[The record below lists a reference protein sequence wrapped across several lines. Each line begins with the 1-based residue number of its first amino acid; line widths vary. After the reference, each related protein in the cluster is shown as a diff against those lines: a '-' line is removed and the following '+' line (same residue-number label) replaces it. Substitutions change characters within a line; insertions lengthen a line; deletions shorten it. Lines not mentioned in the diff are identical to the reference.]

1 MTGTTSDDVGEDT
14 AELARLRAEVERLR
28 ELIGPVEK
36 SYIELQVD
44 LLGARD
50 AAIGAEAALGVA
62 RGYNAALEAEVERL
76 QRDFRWLRDNVV
88 QRIRRLRSHNPVTN
102 NPFTRLGG

>member
-1 MTGTTSDDVGEDT
+1 MTGTSTERGNEN
-14 AELARLRAEVERLR
+14 AGELADLRLELERLRALV
-28 ELIGPVEK
+28 GPDEK
-36 SYIELQVD
+36 SYVELQLD
-44 LLGARD
+44 LLASRD

-76 QRDFRWLRDNVV
+76 QRDFRWFRNNVV
-88 QRIRRLRSHNPVTN
+88 QRIRRLRSANPVTN